1 MGKVKGEDVILYMQ
15 EQDGISCSDP
25 IACGR
30 SITFNIDQDMIETS
44 ITGNGRFRTY
54 VPGAAKV
61 TANIEGLVNILH
73 TEQITVTGEI
83 TYSSSNSVI
92 FTPEIDCIK
101 TGTTVIIDGGGIFDN
116 APYNLFAFV
125 NVSGSSTLVFDSGTI
140 PFFTSFTGTITYTRY
155 LFTID
160 RMYDAITSGSLIN
173 FDFYETD
180 DEGHYL
186 KKTFEGYINSLSEVA
201 SFDNIVTFSADITAN
216 GLPTI
221 TYGTI

>member
-15 EQDGISCSDP
+15 EQDGVRCSDP

-30 SITFNIDQDMIETS
+30 NITFNIDQDMIETS

-61 TANIEGLVNILH
+61 TANIEGLVNILKS
-73 TEQITVTGEI
+73 EQVTVNVHI
-83 TYSSSNSVI
+83 TYSNENVI
-92 FTPEIDCIK
+92 VVNPEIDCIQI
-101 TGTTVIIDGGGIFDN
+101 GSNIIIDGGGVFDN
-116 APYNLFAFV
+116 APYTIAAFV
-125 NVSGSSTLVFDSGTI
+125 NVGGNSSIVVSGTI
-140 PFFTSFTGTITYTRY
+140 PLFTFFDGTITYTRY
-155 LFTID
+155 SFTID
-160 RMYDAITSGSLIN
+160 RMYDAIKNGSLIN

-201 SFDNIVTFSADITAN
+201 SFDNIVTFTADVTAN
-216 GLPTI
+216 GIPTI
-221 TYGTI
+221 TYGNV